1 MKKTYDRRYFDR
13 WYRGRAP
20 VVSVAELHRKV
31 QMAVALSEYF
41 LRRTIRNV
49 IDIGCGEASWLVQLL
64 TIRPRVRY
72 AGYDPSEYA
81 VSQFG
86 GTRNVRPGSFGELPS
101 LGIRERFDLV
111 VCADVLHYL
120 DQQEILRGLP
130 TMVQVMRGVA
140 FLDVVTREDEVR
152 GDFAGLHRRS
162 SRWYRELFTNAGL
175 TPVGPYA
182 WVRNETRKVASPLEV
197 L

>member
-13 WYRGRAP
+13 WYRGRTP
-20 VVSVAELHRKV
+20 VVTVAELHRKV
-31 QMAVALSEYF
+31 MMAVATAEYF

-49 IDIGCGEASWLVQLL
+49 IDIGCGEASWLVQIQS
-64 TIRPRVRY
+64 IRPRVRY

-86 GTRNVRPGSFGELPS
+86 ASRNVRPGSFGELPS
-101 LGIRERFDLV
+101 LGIRERFDLL

-120 DQQEILRGLP
+120 DQDEILRGLP
-130 TMVQVMRGVA
+130 TMVQLMRGAA
-140 FLDVVTREDEVR
+140 FLDVVTREDDVR

-162 SRWYRELFTNAGL
+162 ARWYRELFGNAGL
-175 TPVGPYA
+175 SPAGPYT
-182 WVRNETRKVASPLEV
+182 WIRNEMAKVASPLEIR
-197 L
+197 